1 MWQLQQPS
9 VAVKGCL
16 HQNTCGDSIP
26 CSYMAGSGTSELRG
40 VLFQVSTDVTG
51 LCLRLEAK
59 QGTSELSSFDFFFFF
74 FLQTEVAYTSELSA
88 VLFY

>member
-74 FLQTEVAYTSELSA
+74 FYKLR
-88 VLFY
+88 